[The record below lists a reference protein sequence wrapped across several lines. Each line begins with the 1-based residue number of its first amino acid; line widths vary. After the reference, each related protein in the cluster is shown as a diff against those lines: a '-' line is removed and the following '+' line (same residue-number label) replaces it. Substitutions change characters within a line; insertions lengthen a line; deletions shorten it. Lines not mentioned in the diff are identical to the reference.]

1 VSDLVRWLR
10 NQWDRATAVT
20 LVVTASL
27 LFLFGWIGISGSRL
41 ATQQIPY
48 LASFGLCGLG
58 ALGVGATL
66 WLSADLRDEWRKL
79 DEISIRLGESL
90 GSAERDHAPAAGRA
104 QALGEDPGTARSSVR
119 ATESEEAPRRTG
131 VASHR

>member
-79 DEISIRLGESL
+79 DEISIRL
-90 GSAERDHAPAAGRA
+90 APAAGRA